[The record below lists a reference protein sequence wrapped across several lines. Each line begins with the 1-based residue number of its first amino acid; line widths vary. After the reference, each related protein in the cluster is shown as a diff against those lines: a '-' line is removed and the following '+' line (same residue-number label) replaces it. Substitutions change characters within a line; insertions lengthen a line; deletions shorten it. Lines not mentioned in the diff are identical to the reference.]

1 MELNKKK
8 GVAMFA
14 LSLVMVS
21 IVLAAFGQI
30 AMKSGM
36 SQIEEIKDFRELFNL
51 NTFFDIFTNF
61 YVLSGLLLYVVSLI
75 LWLGALS
82 TLDVSYMYPLISL
95 GYVITAI
102 LAFIFLKEDITLFRW
117 VGIAL
122 VVIGC
127 FMIVRT

>member
-1 MELNKKK
+1 MESNKKK

-36 SQIEEIKDFRELFNL
+36 SQFGEINDFGGLFNL
-51 NTFFDIFTNF
+51 NTLFDIFTNF

-82 TLDVSYMYPLISL
+82 TLEVSYIYPLISL

-102 LAFIFLKEDITLFRW
+102 LAFIFLKENITLIRW
-117 VGIAL
+117 LGIAL
-122 VVIGC
+122 IVTGC

>member
-14 LSLVMVS
+14 LSLMMVS

-36 SQIEEIKDFRELFNL
+36 SQIEEINDFRELFNL

-82 TLDVSYMYPLISL
+82 TLDVSYMYPLISS
-95 GYVITAI
+95 GYAITAI
-102 LAFIFLKEDITLFRW
+102 LAFVFLKEDITLFRW

-127 FMIVRT
+127 FMIVKS